1 MKKTIY
7 FLILLTIIIISDNSY
22 ADRRY
27 FGRSYLAY
35 TLPMGAFE
43 FELWNTG
50 RIGKDAGFYYRFQPR
65 FEFEYGVTDRFSTSL
80 YFNFNQI
87 TSDGNSFSSKPLG
100 FSSTSLEFR
109 YRLTDPNEFIID
121 PALYFEFAY
130 GGDMIGYEAKT
141 IFSKRFGN
149 FITAVNLSA
158 EIEREI
164 TESLSESE
172 FEITGGAMYDISP
185 NIAFGLEF
193 RNHRGYEGVYESE
206 EAQATYLGPTIN
218 FQTQSFYLTFNF
230 LTQVGGSPAS
240 TGSLDL
246 IHHEKYEFRTILG
259 VEL

>member
-1 MKKTIY
+1 MKKSIY
-7 FLILLTIIIISDNSY
+7 LLTIVLLTGLLNSSF

-65 FEFEYGVTDRFSTSL
+65 FEFEYGVTDRLSTSF

-87 TSDGNSFSSKPLG
+87 TADDNSFSSKSLG
-100 FSSTSLEFR
+100 FTSTSLELR
-109 YRLTDPNEFIID
+109 YRLTDPDQYFVD
-121 PALYFEFAY
+121 PALYFEFSY
-130 GGDMIGYEAKT
+130 GGDEIGYETKA

-149 FITAVNLSA
+149 LITALNFSG
-158 EIEREI
+158 EIERKI
-164 TESLSESE
+164 PESLNESE
-172 FEITGGAMYDISP
+172 FEITGGVMYDVVP
-185 NIAFGLEF
+185 NVALGMEF
-193 RNHRGYEGVYESE
+193 RNHRGYEGIYESE
-206 EAQATYLGPTIN
+206 AAQATFIGPTVN
-218 FQTQSFYLTFNF
+218 FQTKSFYLTFNF
-230 LTQVGGSPAS
+230 LTQVAGSPA
-240 TGSLDL
+240 TNNSLDL